1 MNQRTIT
8 VKGTGKASLPPDYIE
23 IPLYL
28 ESRDEQYEQAIEL
41 ASQKLEELQQCLEG
55 IGFKKEDLKTSSFT
69 VDTDYEQVKDEE
81 GNYVRVFRGYIVRHH
96 LSIGFDFNTEKLG
109 EVIQIISDCKAHP
122 EFSIQ
127 YQLKSEAALTSLIL
141 EDAVKQATRQANVLA
156 QAAGVTLGPIQAI
169 EYDFSTLSYQPRELL
184 LNESA
189 NYSMAMM
196 DLQPQDISAT
206 DYVTIVWELI

>member
-1 MNQRTIT
+1 MQQRTIT
-8 VKGTGKASLPPDYIE
+8 VKGTGQASLPPDYIE

-28 ESRDEQYEQAIEL
+28 ESRDEQYDQAIEL
-41 ASQKLEELQQCLEG
+41 ASQKLEELQHCLEE

-81 GNYVRVFRGYIVRHH
+81 GNYVRVFRGYIVRHR
-96 LSIGFDFNTEKLG
+96 LTFGFDFNHEKLG
-109 EVIQIISDCKAHP
+109 DVIQVISNCPAHP

-127 YQLKSEAALTSLIL
+127 YQLKHESALKSLIL
-141 EDAVKQATRQANVLA
+141 QDAVKQATEQANVLA
-156 QAAGVTLGPIQAI
+156 QAAGVTLGPIQVI
-169 EYDFSTLSYQPRELL
+169 DYDWSTISYQPRELL
-184 LNESA
+184 LSESA

>member
-28 ESRDEQYEQAIEL
+28 ESRDERYEQAIEL

-109 EVIQIISDCKAHP
+109 EVIQTISDCPAHP

-127 YQLKSEAALTSLIL
+127 YQLKNETALTSLIL

-169 EYDFSTLSYQPRELL
+169 EYDWSTISYQPRELL

-189 NYSMAMM
+189 NHSMTMM